1 MLGFEENEV
10 KTMSERQQVL
20 QQGPIVRGGT
30 QKLKKRRKEK
40 KMFIELLFLLDPASL
55 RETHSL
61 VKII

>member
-30 QKLKKRRKEK
+30 QKLKKRR
-40 KMFIELLFLLDPASL
+40 I
-55 RETHSL
+55 
-61 VKII
+61 